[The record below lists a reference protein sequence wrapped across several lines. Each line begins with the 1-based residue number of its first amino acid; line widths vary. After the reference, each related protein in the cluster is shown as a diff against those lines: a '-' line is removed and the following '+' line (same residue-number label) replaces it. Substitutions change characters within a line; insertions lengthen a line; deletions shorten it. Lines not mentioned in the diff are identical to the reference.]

1 VSLSTGNKLGP
12 YEVVAPLGAGGMG
25 EVFRARD
32 TRLNRTVAIK
42 ILPAQLS
49 NDPVRK
55 QRFEREAKTISSLN
69 HPHICVLYDVGHQD
83 GTDYLV
89 MECLEGETLA
99 KRLEKGP
106 LPLEQVLKFGGQIA
120 DALDKAHRSGVVH
133 RDLKPG
139 NIMLTPTGAKLLDFG
154 LAKPAMSL
162 TSGLTLT
169 AAATPATPMTQEGT
183 ILGTFQY
190 MSPEQIEGKELDAR
204 SDIFSLGAVLYEMLT
219 GHRAFPGKSQLS
231 VVSAILESEPAPIVS
246 VKPLTPSSLDRAI
259 RRCLAKDPEERWQ
272 TARDIAIELK
282 WIADSGPSSVA
293 AGPLVSRANFRERI
307 LAIALVLAAGAA
319 IAFGVLY
326 VKRPAMDRRVAR
338 TYVKSE
344 EGSGFIF
351 SGDQKGFAISPDGLN
366 LAYVAS
372 TPTPDS
378 KSALW
383 IRPMDSLHAR
393 LLPRTE
399 AAAFPFWSPDG
410 RYIGFFAGGKLKKID
425 TQGGPP
431 AIICDAPDGRGGSW
445 NQQGDIVFTPTVNS
459 PIYRVSASGG
469 PISQL
474 TTQDPSKNETTHR
487 WPWFLPDGRHFIFL
501 AGSTFTPSESATNSV
516 MMGSLDSRETKLL
529 FHTHYQ
535 AAYASGRIL
544 FVRQSSLMAQ
554 PFDAKRFEI
563 TGEPV
568 PVAEQVLED
577 SSIAHAWFSPSAN
590 GLLLYAEGAAKN
602 RQLVWFDRDGKQVG
616 AVPGEDAYAGIALS
630 RDGKKLSYYLDGT
643 GFDVWD
649 FDIARGVKIP
659 LTFGASSGQ
668 GNLYPVWSPD
678 GKYVAYT
685 SYRDGKYGLYQK
697 SADGSGEETL
707 LLEGIDHF
715 RVPTSWST
723 DGKFLVYHEGVSG
736 RTYANGV
743 PGGWSIWV
751 LPLFDDHKAY
761 PFIQTTFSAREAS
774 FSPDGKWLAYCSN
787 ESGEYRVYVVPFP
800 GPGGKWQVSLGDGRD
815 PLWRRDGKEIF
826 YLSADN
832 KLMAVK
838 VETSGGSFAAGGAR
852 VLFDSHSYGVFGRY
866 DVSADGQRFV
876 VVYEGRNRTSTTLT
890 SVVNWTTD
898 LKER

>member
-1 VSLSTGNKLGP
+1 
-12 YEVVAPLGAGGMG
+12 MG

-32 TRLNRTVAIK
+32 TRLDRTVAIK
-42 ILPAQLS
+42 ILPPQLS
-49 NDPVRK
+49 SDPVRK

-83 GTDYLV
+83 GTDFLV

-106 LPLEQVLKFGGQIA
+106 LPLEQVLKLGGQIA
-120 DALDKAHRSGVVH
+120 DALDKAHRSGVIH

-154 LAKPAMSL
+154 LAKHAVL
-162 TSGLTLT
+162 TTGATLT
-169 AAATPATPMTQEGT
+169 AAATPTTPMTQEGT

-190 MSPEQIEGKELDAR
+190 MSPEQIEGKELDGR

-219 GHRAFPGKSQLS
+219 GQRAFPGKSQLS
-231 VVSAILESEPAPIVS
+231 VASAILEKEPAPIS
-246 VKPLTPSSLDRAI
+246 TVKPLTPPSLDHAM

-282 WIADSGPSSVA
+282 WIADSGPSAGA
-293 AGPLVSRANFRERI
+293 AGPFVNRAGSREHI
-307 LAIALVLAAGAA
+307 LASALVLAAGAA

-326 VKRPAMDRRVAR
+326 IKRPATDMRVTR
-338 TYVKSE
+338 TYIKSE

-351 SGDQKGFAISPDGLN
+351 TGDQKGFAISPDGLN

-372 TPTPDS
+372 TPSPDS

-383 IRPMDSLHAR
+383 IRPMASLHAR
-393 LLPRTE
+393 LLPGTE
-399 AAAFPFWSPDG
+399 AAGFPFWSPDG
-410 RYIGFFAGGKLKKID
+410 RYIGFFAGGKLKKINA
-425 TQGGPP
+425 QGGPP
-431 AIICDAPDGRGGSW
+431 YIICDAPDGRGGSW
-445 NQQGDIVFTPTVNS
+445 NQQGDIIFTPTVNS

-469 PISQL
+469 PISRL

-501 AGSTFTPSESATNSV
+501 AGSTFTPRESAANSIQ
-516 MMGSLDSRETKLL
+516 MGSLDSKETKLL

-535 AAYASGRIL
+535 AVYASGHML
-544 FVRQSSLMAQ
+544 FLRQSSLMAQ
-554 PFDAKRFEI
+554 PFDTKRFET
-563 TGEPV
+563 TGEALPI
-568 PVAEQVLED
+568 AEQVLED

-602 RQLVWFDRDGKQVG
+602 RQLVWFDREGKQVG
-616 AVPGEDAYAGIALS
+616 AVPGDDAYAGITLS
-630 RDGKKLSYYLDGT
+630 RDGKRLAYYLDGT
-643 GFDVWD
+643 GFDVWG

-685 SYRDGKYGLYQK
+685 SYRNGKYGLYQK
-697 SADGSGEETL
+697 SADGSGDETL
-707 LLEGIDHF
+707 LLEGLDHF
-715 RVPTSWST
+715 RVLTSWST

-736 RTYANGV
+736 GTYANGV

-751 LPLFDDHKAY
+751 LPLFGDHKAY

-800 GPGGKWQVSLGDGRD
+800 GPGGKWQVSLGDGRG

-838 VETSGGSFAAGGAR
+838 VEASGGSFAAGGAH
-852 VLFDSHSYGVFGRY
+852 VLFDSHSYGTFGRY
-866 DVSADGQRFV
+866 GVSADGQRFV
-876 VVYEGRNRTSTTLT
+876 VVYEGNRPTSTLT
-890 SVVNWTTD
+890 SVVNWTAD
-898 LKER
+898 LKEH